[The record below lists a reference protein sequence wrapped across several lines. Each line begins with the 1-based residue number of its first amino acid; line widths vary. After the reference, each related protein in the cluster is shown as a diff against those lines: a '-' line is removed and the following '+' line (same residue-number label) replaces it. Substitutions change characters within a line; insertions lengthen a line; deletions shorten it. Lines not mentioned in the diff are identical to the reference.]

1 MAEMSGRDGLAAFG
15 LFALAAALYLA
26 WPSRAFVFEGLL
38 WALPIDTGRT
48 AGLFHG
54 NYLLFGPLAFAFH
67 HALRL
72 VGGPDLAVFSIQAL
86 DALLGAAA
94 AAVFFAVLRALDLRR
109 GAAFAWTLLFSVCLA
124 RWKWCTEAEVYAF
137 SSLSLACALLGG
149 VLYARGK
156 LSELSLGLLHAFAC
170 LAHAANG
177 VLLLPFGLLILR
189 RRKGAAARGVA
200 TMVLVSAAVGLA
212 AYGLA
217 LAVFVRPASAAA
229 AWHWLLGSADTA
241 GGAVNAHRSGGLFD
255 YLATTGRVFLT
266 TGAAIPAEG
275 QPGWPPTGAE
285 PLIWA
290 ARALLAAAALAA
302 AFGWRRLSAARRET
316 ALFCAA
322 WLLAYA
328 LVFTTWEPT
337 TLRYRIGD
345 AGPLVVLL
353 ALGLPEAPWLPA
365 ALAAAVG
372 AANLRGE
379 IAPVAK
385 AENNPNLQRMLFYKD
400 ATHEGDWI
408 TARGGREE
416 LYVPYF
422 AQRRALGVG
431 FHEADPRTLAS
442 QAAKL
447 AASGAGVYATEEIL
461 ADPKWA
467 AALSPLH
474 PREATRSPK
483 GWALFR
489 LSPPR

>member
-1 MAEMSGRDGLAAFG
+1 
-15 LFALAAALYLA
+15 
-26 WPSRAFVFEGLL
+26 
-38 WALPIDTGRT
+38 
-48 AGLFHG
+48 
-54 NYLLFGPLAFAFH
+54 
-67 HALRL
+67 
-72 VGGPDLAVFSIQAL
+72 
-86 DALLGAAA
+86 
-94 AAVFFAVLRALDLRR
+94 
-109 GAAFAWTLLFSVCLA
+109 
-124 RWKWCTEAEVYAF
+124 
-137 SSLSLACALLGG
+137 
-149 VLYARGK
+149 
-156 LSELSLGLLHAFAC
+156 LGLLHAFAC

-189 RRKGAAARGVA
+189 RRRGVAAARGFAVMTA
-200 TMVLVSAAVGLA
+200 VSAAVGLI

-217 LAVFVRPASAAA
+217 LGLFVRPASAAA

-241 GGAVNAHRSGGLFD
+241 GGAVNVHRSGGLIE
-255 YLATTGRVFLT
+255 YLQTTGRVFLT

-275 QPGWPPTGAE
+275 QPGWPPTRAE
-285 PLIWA
+285 PLIWT

-302 AFGWRRLSAARRET
+302 AAGWRRLSAARRET
-316 ALFCAA
+316 ALFCGA
-322 WLLAYA
+322 WLLAFA
-328 LVFTTWEPT
+328 LVFTTWEPS

-345 AGPLVVLL
+345 AGPLVALL

-400 ATHEGDWI
+400 ATREGDWI

-431 FHEADPRTLAS
+431 FHEGDPQIVAA
-442 QAAKL
+442 QAARL
-447 AASGAGVYATEEIL
+447 AASGAGVYATEEIM

-467 AALSPLH
+467 AALAPLE
-474 PREATRSPK
+474 PREAARSPQ
-483 GWALFR
+483 GWALYR
-489 LSPPR
+489 LGR